1 MPVKAVLVNEFGPY
15 RDVLVHEV
23 PEPEPDPRDVLVDAH
38 TMGINFPD
46 VLMIAGRYQNRPEL
60 PFIPGME
67 VAGEVI
73 AVGTEVTEFAVG
85 DRVAGEVDHGAF
97 AERVRVDADH
107 CYRIPDSM
115 SFEHAGALGL
125 VYQTAH
131 FALNDRA
138 HMSAGERVLIN
149 GGAGGVG
156 LAAVQLVKAL
166 GGVAIAGVRSD
177 IQREVATAAGA
188 DHLVDLGKENL
199 RESLKQQVMD
209 VTNGHG
215 ADIILDPVG
224 GDVFD
229 ASLRALAW
237 SGRLVVVGF
246 ACGRIPVVQANYLLL
261 KNISVIGLHWRN
273 YQLQEPDW
281 VRRIQHEMYD
291 LYESGRLMPHV
302 MHVYPLG
309 QFADALEAIENGRVQ
324 GKVVLST
331 RSM

>member
-1 MPVKAVLVNEFGPY
+1 MKAVLVQEYGSY
-15 RDVLVHEV
+15 HDVRVHDVED
-23 PEPEPDPRDVLVDAH
+23 PEPGPRDVLVDVY

-46 VLMIAGRYQNRPEL
+46 VTMISGRYQVRPPL

-67 VAGEVI
+67 LAGEVI
-73 AVGTEVTEFAVG
+73 GIGSEVTEVAVG
-85 DRVAGEVDHGAF
+85 DRVAGEVKYGAF
-97 AERVRVDADH
+97 AEQALINTDN
-107 CYRIPDSM
+107 CYRIPESM

-125 VYQTAH
+125 VYQAAH
-131 FALNDRA
+131 FALKDRA

-188 DHLVDLGKENL
+188 DYLVDLGVENL
-199 RESLKQQVMD
+199 QESLKEQIMEI
-209 VTNGHG
+209 THGHG
-215 ADIILDPVG
+215 VDVILDPVG

-246 ACGRIPVVQANYLLL
+246 ACGRIPAVQANYLLL
-261 KNISVIGLHWRN
+261 KNISVIGLHWRM
-273 YQLQEPDW
+273 YQELEPEW
-281 VRRIQHEMYD
+281 VRRIQMDMYE
-291 LYESGRLMPHV
+291 LYEKGRLTPHV
-302 MHVYPLG
+302 MHVYPLA

-331 RSM
+331 RRM

>member
-1 MPVKAVLVNEFGPY
+1 MKAVIVEEFGPY
-15 RDVLVHEV
+15 RDVRVHEV
-23 PEPEPDPRDVLVDAH
+23 PTPEVGSRDVLVDSH

-46 VLMIAGRYQNRPEL
+46 VLMIAGRYQARPPL

-73 AVGTEVTEFAVG
+73 AVGDEVTEVAVG
-85 DRVAGEVDHGAF
+85 DRVAGEVSFGAF
-97 AERVRVDADH
+97 AEQVVVPADN
-107 CYRIPDSM
+107 CYRIPESM
-115 SFEHAGALGL
+115 SYEHAGALGL

-177 IQREVATAAGA
+177 VQREVVTAAGA
-188 DHLVDLGKENL
+188 DHLVDLGVENL
-199 RESLKQQVMD
+199 RENLKQQVMEI
-209 VTNGHG
+209 TNDHG
-215 ADIILDPVG
+215 ADVILDPVG

-246 ACGRIPVVQANYLLL
+246 ASGRVPVVQANYLLL
-261 KNISVIGLHWRN
+261 KNISVIGLYWRN
-273 YQLQEPDW
+273 YQAMEPDW
-281 VRRIQHEMYD
+281 VRRIQNDMYE
-291 LYESGRLMPHV
+291 LYENGRLTPHV
-302 MHVYPLG
+302 MHVYPMG

-331 RSM
+331 RRM

>member
-1 MPVKAVLVNEFGPY
+1 MKAVLVEEFGPY
-15 RDVLVHEV
+15 QDVRVHEV
-23 PEPEPDPRDVLVDAH
+23 PVPECGPRDVLVDAH

-46 VLMIAGRYQNRPEL
+46 VLMIAGRYQMRPPL
-60 PFIPGME
+60 PFIAGEE

-73 AVGTEVTEFAVG
+73 AIGEEVNEVAVG
-85 DRVAGEVDHGAF
+85 DRVAGAVNYGAF
-97 AERVRVDADH
+97 AEQVVLSADH

-115 SFEHAGALGL
+115 TFEHAGALGL

-138 HMSAGERVLIN
+138 HMSAGERVLVN

-177 IQREVATAAGA
+177 VQREVATRAGA
-188 DHLVDLGKENL
+188 DHLVDLGVENL
-199 RESLKQQVMD
+199 RENLKQQVMEI
-209 VTNGHG
+209 TNGHG
-215 ADIILDPVG
+215 ADVILDPVG

-246 ACGRIPVVQANYLLL
+246 ASGRIPVVPANYLLL
-261 KNISVIGLHWRN
+261 KNVSVIGLYWRN
-273 YQLQEPDW
+273 YQAQEPDW
-281 VRRIQHEMYD
+281 VRRVQNDMYE
-291 LYESGRLMPHV
+291 LYESGRLTPHV
-302 MHVYPLG
+302 MHVYPLE

-324 GKVVLST
+324 GKVVLSN
-331 RSM
+331 RSR